1 MGCGPSM
8 PKLDEFL
15 VAVPAP
21 ASGFMLG
28 DIASTAEG
36 SVTLRFPCGV
46 TIAGSNFAGPEPPA
60 TCPVKDENEKLLFT
74 VYRAGAEPK
83 STFSPVKPL
92 RKPTVVRD
100 PAGTVIAMLQTDATE
115 PAKFQLAN
123 SYTGYS
129 ARPCFAGQPASV
141 TVEGVPLYPWFKAWN
156 GGNPRHPQLYLHGPA
171 GLEKPHAYQYTTYGG
186 AFMPPHK
193 FTIVSTGA
201 DKAGVAYGVQLGGNV
216 QSGGRHE
223 VTTAKGMDAGLVAT
237 AAFCPLLLEEEWP
250 NSGN

>member
-1 MGCGPSM
+1 MRSLASPLRTLAQGPRQFQGHTRVTGCERHTRVTVAGTGPVTSAMGCGPSM

-60 TCPVKDENEKLLFT
+60 TCPVKDENDKLLFT

-92 RKPTVVRD
+92 R
-100 PAGTVIAMLQTDATE
+100 L
-115 PAKFQLAN
+115 
-123 SYTGYS
+123 SCCS
-129 ARPCFAGQPASV
+129 
-141 TVEGVPLYPWFKAWN
+141 
-156 GGNPRHPQLYLHGPA
+156 
-171 GLEKPHAYQYTTYGG
+171 
-186 AFMPPHK
+186 
-193 FTIVSTGA
+193 
-201 DKAGVAYGVQLGGNV
+201 
-216 QSGGRHE
+216 QSRVNHR
-223 VTTAKGMDAGLVAT
+223 
-237 AAFCPLLLEEEWP
+237 
-250 NSGN
+250 